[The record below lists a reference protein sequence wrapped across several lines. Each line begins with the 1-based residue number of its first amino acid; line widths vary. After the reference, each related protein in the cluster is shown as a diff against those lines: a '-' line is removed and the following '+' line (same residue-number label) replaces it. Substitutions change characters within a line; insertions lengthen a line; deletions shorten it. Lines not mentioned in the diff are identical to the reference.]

1 MFPFLHIRNY
11 GIFFWILT
19 AFVLSFPASQNIFFD
34 GLVFDKKFEIIT
46 FFCVIPVLIIFQL
59 YQKKIIKILFLVLVI
74 LKIIICFLPQ
84 QGILIDIF
92 FIQNSEEKKILNIDH
107 LLKNKDNKYIINKDL
122 NRNKD
127 FPLEW
132 INYHNKNNFELAQR
146 CNYED
151 IECGQNYPPFENYE
165 FKLSISSF
173 VYLSKQGRLN
183 INLKGNTDTN
193 LILKQIDNNNITE
206 LKKIS
211 TTEIKSKLLSEGLY
225 KLEGHI
231 TFKSNELKFIP
242 LIEYKNDEHK
252 NAFSENM
259 LFQES
264 NVNNHKILLT
274 KIVSF
279 LFNLFYLT
287 LILFSIFYLVKE
299 SLRRISIK
307 KYKLLYINFLIFFI
321 SIFSIS
327 IFINYHDLISSLNLT
342 YSLNKIFI
350 GTFPISLYLVFLLLL
365 NVAME
370 KVFLL
375 KRQDETFIKDFQ
387 SIFIIFP
394 TLIFFLILYLPYISD
409 FKLLSQGDDW
419 WDFEYFAYRINS
431 LGEYLRAGEDFI
443 WYRPLVRWLSAISHT
458 IFGQTFIFHYFFDIW
473 SILLISSIVLFFLF
487 SFKVNHF
494 FSILA
499 SLIITIFYFG
509 ETFKLLIGR
518 GLGEYYSAAFLI
530 ISSYLIFKYK
540 SKMNTI
546 YMFLIFLFGTLGVLL
561 REDHYPITLSI
572 IILIFCLD
580 GKYLNIFSIF
590 KEILKRYKI
599 IIMHFVL
606 ITFGL
611 SLIYIRN
618 YYVSGAFIESSGSV
632 HNNVSLSLNE
642 KSLLS
647 IYTIITGVGDYSE
660 TPRSFSLFLLFALVV
675 SIVNIF
681 RLKVKNENF
690 MFSIFNL
697 IIVLPYLYLLNYG
710 YHPRYSIHLLPYS
723 IILTF
728 LTLKIQLEKFYIKL
742 YQ

>member
-1 MFPFLHIRNY
+1 MFAFLHIRNY

-59 YQKKIIKILFLVLVI
+59 YKKKIIKILFLVLVI

-92 FIQNSEEKKILNIDH
+92 FVQNSEEKKILNIDH
-107 LLKNKDNKYIINKDL
+107 LLKKKDNKYIINKNL

-127 FPLEW
+127 FPVEW
-132 INYHNKNNFELAQR
+132 INYHNKNNFELGQR

-173 VYLSKQGRLN
+173 VYLSKQGRIN

-193 LILKQIDNNNITE
+193 LILKQLDNNNINE

-211 TTEIKSKLLSEGLY
+211 TTEIQSKLLSEGLY

-242 LIEYKNDEHK
+242 LIEYKNDEYK
-252 NAFSENM
+252 NAFSENI

-264 NVNNHKILLT
+264 NVNNYKILSI

-279 LFNLFYLT
+279 LFNLFYLA
-287 LILFSIFYLVKE
+287 LILLSIFYLIKK
-299 SLRRISIK
+299 SLSRISIK
-307 KYKLLYINFLIFFI
+307 KYKLFYINFLIFFI
-321 SIFSIS
+321 SISSIS
-327 IFINYHDLISSLNLT
+327 IFTNYHDLISSLNLT

-370 KVFLL
+370 KIFLL
-375 KRQDETFIKDFQ
+375 KRQDVTFIKDFH

-394 TLIFFLILYLPYISD
+394 SLIFFLILYFPYISD

-473 SILLISSIVLFFLF
+473 SILLISSIVLFFLC
-487 SFKVNHF
+487 SFKINHF

-499 SLIITIFYFG
+499 SIIITIFYFG

-540 SKMNTI
+540 SKMNAI
-546 YMFLIFLFGTLGVLL
+546 YMSLIFLFGTLGVLL

-580 GKYLNIFSIF
+580 VKYLNIFSIF

-599 IIMHFVL
+599 IIIYFVL

-647 IYTIITGVGDYSE
+647 IYTIITGAGDYSE
-660 TPRSFSLFLLFALVV
+660 TPRFFSLFLFFALVV
-675 SIVNIF
+675 SIINIF
-681 RLKVKNENF
+681 RFKVKNEIF
-690 MFSIFNL
+690 IFSIFNL
-697 IIVLPYLYLLNYG
+697 VIVLPYLFLLNYG

-742 YQ
+742 YE